1 MELKSTLK
9 WHVCIGAKFFG
20 VGIFHHGD
28 EWRHTTTNYFKKKNV
43 FFLNFQE

>member
-1 MELKSTLK
+1 
-9 WHVCIGAKFFG
+9 VCIGAKFFG
-20 VGIFHHGD
+20 EGIFHHGD